1 MADDSIQRKFTDDQ
15 RAFDGVVRKETRKD
29 NHAERDGQII
39 RRSFLAD
46 GCRRKV
52 YHNSVTGKM
61 QARILDSGLHALAA
75 FLHGGIRQPNNR
87 HAGQAVGVIHFD
99 FDDDTIKSHYGTGV
113 DAGEHGVI
121 LHDNGGCESDIMP
134 RMENQKHPFWT
145 RDSSILLGGFFV
157 TIFLIVYIWWP
168 LAEEY
173 LAYMDWNG
181 PWWLYMDW
189 LLIGVF
195 LFMSL
200 TIVARANLKTDLL
213 IVFVGICGG
222 LAIESWG
229 TQTNLW
235 HYYTA
240 ERPPL
245 WIIPAW
251 PIASLSIDR
260 ITRFLNWAIEQADM
274 RIKLTDYRPLITT
287 LYWLVFIPFL
297 ILMLIFVS
305 PTFDKSYTWLSLM
318 VCVLLI
324 FTPTEHRLAFLT
336 FAAGAGL
343 GYFLELWGTTRE
355 CWTYYTFQKPPLFAV
370 LAHGMA
376 AVAFWRAGL
385 LLKMIWGK
393 FLKQSSGHVEN
404 MTYNENSTD

>member
-1 MADDSIQRKFTDDQ
+1 
-15 RAFDGVVRKETRKD
+15 
-29 NHAERDGQII
+29 
-39 RRSFLAD
+39 
-46 GCRRKV
+46 
-52 YHNSVTGKM
+52 
-61 QARILDSGLHALAA
+61 
-75 FLHGGIRQPNNR
+75 
-87 HAGQAVGVIHFD
+87 
-99 FDDDTIKSHYGTGV
+99 
-113 DAGEHGVI
+113 
-121 LHDNGGCESDIMP
+121 
-134 RMENQKHPFWT
+134 MENKKTPFWT

-168 LAEEY
+168 LAEEVLSY
-173 LAYMDWNG
+173 IDWNG

-189 LLIGVF
+189 LLLGVF
-195 LFMSL
+195 LFMSI
-200 TIVARANLKTDLL
+200 TIVARANLKTDVL

-260 ITRFLNWAIEQADM
+260 ITRLLSWMIERLQIRFKRSIHHSAFS
-274 RIKLTDYRPLITT
+274 I
-287 LYWLVFIPFL
+287 LYWIIFASFL
-297 ILMLIFVS
+297 TLMLVFVS
-305 PTFDKSYTWLSLM
+305 PTFDKSYTWLATIL
-318 VCVLLI
+318 CILLI
-324 FTPTEHRLAFLT
+324 LTPTDHRLALLT
-336 FAAGAGL
+336 FIAGAGL

-385 LLKMIWGK
+385 MVKMVMGK
-393 FLKQSSGHVEN
+393 MGLVRE
-404 MTYNENSTD
+404 

>member
-1 MADDSIQRKFTDDQ
+1 
-15 RAFDGVVRKETRKD
+15 
-29 NHAERDGQII
+29 
-39 RRSFLAD
+39 
-46 GCRRKV
+46 
-52 YHNSVTGKM
+52 
-61 QARILDSGLHALAA
+61 
-75 FLHGGIRQPNNR
+75 
-87 HAGQAVGVIHFD
+87 
-99 FDDDTIKSHYGTGV
+99 
-113 DAGEHGVI
+113 
-121 LHDNGGCESDIMP
+121 
-134 RMENQKHPFWT
+134 MENQKPFWT

-168 LAEEY
+168 LAEEVLSY
-173 LAYMDWNG
+173 IDWNG

-189 LLIGVF
+189 LLLGVF
-195 LFMSL
+195 FFMSI
-200 TIVARANLKTDLL
+200 TIVARANLKTDVL

-260 ITRFLNWAIEQADM
+260 ITRFLNSLATKVTKEHEGNIF
-274 RIKLTDYRPLITT
+274 KV
-287 LYWLVFIPFL
+287 LYWIVFICFM
-297 ILMLIFVS
+297 ILMLIFIS
-305 PTFDKSYTWLSLM
+305 PTFDKSYTWLALLL
-318 VCVLLI
+318 CVLLI
-324 FTPTEHRLAFLT
+324 LTPTDYRFALLT
-336 FAAGAGL
+336 FIAGAGL

-355 CWTYYTFQKPPLFAV
+355 CWTYYTLQKPPLFAV

-385 LLKMIWGK
+385 MVKIVLEKLN
-393 FLKQSSGHVEN
+393 FVKQLSLMRE
-404 MTYNENSTD
+404 

>member
-1 MADDSIQRKFTDDQ
+1 
-15 RAFDGVVRKETRKD
+15 
-29 NHAERDGQII
+29 
-39 RRSFLAD
+39 
-46 GCRRKV
+46 
-52 YHNSVTGKM
+52 
-61 QARILDSGLHALAA
+61 
-75 FLHGGIRQPNNR
+75 
-87 HAGQAVGVIHFD
+87 
-99 FDDDTIKSHYGTGV
+99 
-113 DAGEHGVI
+113 
-121 LHDNGGCESDIMP
+121 MP
-134 RMENQKHPFWT
+134 RMKDQRQPFWT

-173 LAYMDWNG
+173 LAYVDWNG
-181 PWWLYMDW
+181 AWWRYIDW
-189 LLIGVF
+189 LLLGVF
-195 LFMSL
+195 FFMSI

-260 ITRFLNWAIEQADM
+260 ISRFLLFLNTKYTKVTKEEKEKNFVYFVPFVFKI
-274 RIKLTDYRPLITT
+274 
-287 LYWLVFIPFL
+287 LYWITFATFL
-297 ILMLIFVS
+297 TLMLVFVS
-305 PTFDKSYTWLSLM
+305 PTFDKSYTWLSLAL
-318 VCVLLI
+318 CVLLI
-324 FTPTEHRLAFLT
+324 VTPTDHRFALLT
-336 FAAGAGL
+336 FIAGAGL

-355 CWTYYTFQKPPLFAV
+355 CWTYYTYQTPPLFAV

-385 LLKMIWGK
+385 LVKLVWERVRSKR
-393 FLKQSSGHVEN
+393 
-404 MTYNENSTD
+404 